1 MGLKKRTKVSA
12 EFSMSSLTDIIFLL
26 LIFFMLTS
34 SVVSPTAINLQLPNS
49 SNRAK
54 QTKKVEGPIKLDI
67 NKNKDYTLNGRRV
80 KEKEVRGKLAAIIS
94 NDRRIPE
101 DITIVLSIDEAVDAQ
116 TLVSNVD
123 IINDFGIKMVL
134 ATKLSN

>member
-49 SNRAK
+49 SKRAK
-54 QTKKVEGPIKLDI
+54 QTKKVVGPIKLDI
-67 NKNKDYTLNGRRV
+67 NKNKEYTLNSRRLA
-80 KEKEVRGKLAAIIS
+80 EDAVRGKLATIIS
-94 NDRRIPE
+94 NDSRVPE
-101 DITIVLSIDEAVDAQ
+101 DITIVLSIDENVDAQ

-123 IINDFGIKMVL
+123 MINDFGIKMVL